1 MKYNIEAIL
10 AKTDLRALVERA
22 GGKIIKDRS
31 HCPLHGGHDKTGFAV
46 YRGDDGF
53 DRWQCFSGDCGG
65 GDAIRFVEVWQRKS
79 FKEACEFLGG
89 ETFLDPVEMER
100 LARER
105 YEKAVKERQEA
116 EAREAAR
123 RAEWQA
129 EQRHLYYH
137 NQLNDFFRAEWLK
150 RGIDESWQGFFCVG
164 GCEDFVINDG
174 WHTPTLTIPIYNED
188 YEVVNIKHRLLKPQ
202 NPKDKY
208 RPDRPG
214 LGAFPPFIAFPDKG
228 YKAAL
233 YFVIEGE
240 IKAMV
245 TATITPDSEWQYI
258 GVPGRS
264 QYKPLI
270 ERLKGQNVIVVPD
283 PGAEHDA
290 AEFCRAVGGRWLS
303 LPEKIDDLILKQR
316 YDREWLWTIEK
327 QARRLR

>member
-1 MKYNIEAIL
+1 MAFDIDAIL
-10 AKTDLRALVERA
+10 AKADLRALVTRA
-22 GGKIIKDRS
+22 GGELVRDRS
-31 HCPLHGGHDKTGFAV
+31 HCPLHGGHDRTGFAV
-46 YRGDDGF
+46 YRKDGR
-53 DRWQCFSGDCGG
+53 DLWQCFSGDCGG
-65 GDAIRFVEVWQRKS
+65 GDAIRFVEVWQGLT
-79 FKEACEFLGG
+79 FVQACKFLGG
-89 ETFLDPVEMER
+89 DTMLDPVEMER

-105 YEKAVKERQEA
+105 HEKAARELQAAKERE
-116 EAREAAR
+116 EARRKEL
-123 RAEWQA
+123 QA

-137 NQLNDFFRAEWLK
+137 NQLNDFFVSEWLK
-150 RGIDESWQGFFCVG
+150 RGLDESWQGFFCLGGCADFIVG
-164 GCEDFVINDG
+164 GD
-174 WHTPTLTIPIYNED
+174 WHTPTLTIPIYDENYD
-188 YEVVNIKHRLLKPQ
+188 VLNIKHRLLKPQ

-228 YKAAL
+228 YNADL

-245 TATITPDSEWQYI
+245 TAAITPDSEWQFI

-264 QYKPLI
+264 QYKGLV
-270 ERLKGQNVIVVPD
+270 EKLKGKNVIVIPD
-283 PGAEHDA
+283 PGAEKDA

-327 QARRLR
+327 QARRLK